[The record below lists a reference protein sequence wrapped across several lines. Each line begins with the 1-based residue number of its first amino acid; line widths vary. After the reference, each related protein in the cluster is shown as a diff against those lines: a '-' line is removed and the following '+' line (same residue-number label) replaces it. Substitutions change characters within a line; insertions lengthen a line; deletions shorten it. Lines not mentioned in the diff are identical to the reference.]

1 MQAGIPPLPVEDE
14 DDEVENSTFED
25 DSVVLGV

>member
-14 DDEVENSTFED
+14 DDEAETSTFED